1 MHPKIPRHRPR
12 TFNPGFSHLAVN
24 MSPGGLKKPLLALNR
39 IIGHASAKNHMLKPK
54 IGNIAALDGDPHED
68 KKIKKA
74 QEKRV
79 KEDEREQERRSFQQ
93 RRKEEEE
100 KALESDDP
108 DIAARYGTKTG
119 DVLTETD
126 SIQRLAATPESA
138 GKPISFI
145 GRIHHVRCLSSKLA
159 FIIFREQIETIQG
172 VLAYEQGRISENFVR
187 WAEHLTT
194 ESYVH
199 VQGRLQTPPEEVTGC
214 SIRDLEVVIDSM
226 HVVVPVQEHL
236 PVDVFSID
244 HVEMDKETHQ
254 LESLA
259 STRVRVSNRISFL
272 RTPTAQSIFR
282 INSGICS
289 IFRSTLEGHG
299 FIEIHTP
306 KLMAAA
312 TESGAEVFKANYF
325 GRTAFLAQSPQL
337 SKQLSISAD
346 FKRVFEVGPVF
357 RAEDSNTHRHLTE
370 YTGLDLE
377 MAINSDYHEA
387 LNIIDAMMKNIFKG
401 IYNRYRREIEI
412 IKTRF
417 PHEDLVWL
425 EKTPVLKF
433 AEAVDLLNSS
443 GWTDD
448 HGRQA
453 SPFEDLSTR
462 AEIRLGEL
470 IKQKY
475 NTDYY
480 IIDKFPASARPFYTH
495 LDMEDPRFTNSFD
508 IFLRGQE
515 ITTGGQRIHRPEV
528 LVERMKKAGIEP
540 HGMSEYL
547 QGFEFGVLPHAGCGI
562 GLERLVFLL
571 LNLGDIRN
579 ASLFPR
585 DPKSLPEQKENIV
598 QLPHPE
604 ADTIRYAYDYEHGYI
619 KNPGVESMPSIE
631 KLIANYG
638 DATNTS
644 WLDDRY
650 KVWRHEPTAAAVGY
664 AEENGYALVMGN
676 PLCDSRQYPIVIR
689 AFLKHM
695 RQQKDLRPLWLL
707 VSPEIEEIL
716 GDRLGW
722 RTLSCVAE
730 ERVPIAEAKKVAK
743 KERQA
748 EDAGVTIHEQPVDQ
762 PMSEEMMKRI
772 DKRIEDWK
780 AGRKGTQ
787 VHITEVRPWVD
798 MEHRRY
804 LWAETKEGEI
814 AAFCVLHRLSPQNGY
829 QIKFALDFPNSPNGT
844 IEALISASIQMLAK
858 AGVQNVTF
866 GAGALPEMVTG
877 GNLDGV
883 RARILSKTYKTIAQQ
898 LKLVNKSEF
907 REKFGTKNDLVY
919 ICYPFMGLG
928 VSGARTLIKFFEDE
942 M

>member
-1 MHPKIPRHRPR
+1 
-12 TFNPGFSHLAVN
+12 
-24 MSPGGLKKPLLALNR
+24 MSPGALKKPILALNR
-39 IIGHASAKNHMLKPK
+39 IIGHASAKNHMTKPH
-54 IGNIAALDGDPHED
+54 IGNIAALDDDTRHERHLR
-68 KKIKKA
+68 KA
-74 QEKRV
+74 QEQRV
-79 KEDEREQERRSFQQ
+79 KEDERENERRSFHQ

-100 KALESDDP
+100 RAHQNDP
-108 DIAARYGTKTG
+108 PEIAARYGTKTN
-119 DVLTETD
+119 DVLAKTD
-126 SIQRLAATPESA
+126 SIQKLAADPNNA
-138 GKPISFI
+138 GMSVSFI
-145 GRIHHVRCLSSKLA
+145 ARLHHVRCMSSRLA
-159 FIIFREQIETIQG
+159 FVIFRDQVDLIQG
-172 VLAYEQGRISENFVR
+172 VLAYREGEISENFVR
-187 WAEHLTT
+187 WAEHLTS
-194 ESYVH
+194 EGFVH
-199 VQGRLQTPPEEVTGC
+199 VRGKLQRPPEEIKGC
-214 SIRDLEVVIDSM
+214 SIRELEVRIDTM
-226 HVVVPVQEHL
+226 HLVVPVKEHL
-236 PVDVFSID
+236 PIDVYNIDRVDLD
-244 HVEMDKETHQ
+244 EETQQVEAM
-254 LESLA
+254 A
-259 STRVRVSNRISFL
+259 STRVRASNRLAYL

-282 INSGICS
+282 INSVVCS
-289 IFRSTLEGHG
+289 VFRSVLEGHG

-306 KLMAAA
+306 KLMPGA
-312 TESGAEVFKANYF
+312 TESGAEVFRVNYF

-346 FKRVFEVGPVF
+346 FGRVFEVGPVF

-387 LNIIDAMMKNIFKG
+387 LHIIDELMKSIFKG
-401 IYNRYRREIEI
+401 VYSRCRKEIDI

-425 EKTPVLKF
+425 DQTPILTFK
-433 AEAVDLLNSS
+433 EAVELLNSS
-443 GWTDD
+443 GYTDE
-448 HGRQA
+448 HGRKT
-453 SPFEDLSTR
+453 SEFEDLSTR
-462 AEIRLGEL
+462 AEIRIGEL
-470 IKQKY
+470 VKEKY
-475 NTDYY
+475 KTDYY
-480 IIDKFPASARPFYTH
+480 IIDKFPTSARPFYTH
-495 LDMEDPRFTNSFD
+495 LDPKDPMVTNSFD

-515 ITTGGQRIHRPEV
+515 ITTGGQRISKPEV
-528 LVERMKKAGIEP
+528 LAERMKKAGVEP
-540 HGMSEYL
+540 SGVEEYM

-562 GLERLVFLL
+562 GLERLLFLL

-585 DPKSLPEQKENIV
+585 DPKSLQQTK
-598 QLPHPE
+598 QAAARLPHPE
-604 ADTIRYAYDYEHGYI
+604 ADTIRYAYDFEHGL
-619 KNPGVESMPSIE
+619 PSLELPPIE

-650 KVWRHEPTAAAVGY
+650 KVWRHESTGAAVGY

-676 PLCDSRQYPIVIR
+676 PLCDPHQYQPVIR

-695 RQQKDLRPLWLL
+695 RTQKDLRPLWLL
-707 VSPEIEEIL
+707 VGPDVEEIL
-716 GDRLGW
+716 GSKLGW

-730 ERVPIAEAKKVAK
+730 ERVPIDSAKKVAK

-762 PMSEEMMKRI
+762 PVPQELRDRC
-772 DKRIEDWK
+772 DKKIAEWK
-780 AGRKGTQ
+780 DNRKGSKQ

-804 LWAETKEGEI
+804 LWAETKDGEI
-814 AAFCVLHRLSPQNGY
+814 AAMCVLHRLSPANGY
-829 QIKFALDFPNSPNGT
+829 QIKFALDFPGSPSGT
-844 IEALISASIQMLAK
+844 IEALISAAIQTLAK

-883 RARILSKTYKTIAQQ
+883 RARILSKTYRTIAQQ
-898 LKLVNKSEF
+898 LKLVQKSEF
-907 REKFGTKNDLVY
+907 REKFGTRNDLVY